1 MVPFLSAVAGSAASA
16 GVTYGVLRTQI
27 ADLKDRMKTVE
38 LNQTV
43 IATAVA
49 ANANRIS
56 VVETQSDADFSTLRR
71 IESLHDQGIR
81 RLEASQE
88 KGREETRQELRDLR
102 QSVDAIKGGK

>member
-1 MVPFLSAVAGSAASA
+1 MITPEMVPFLSAVAGSAASA
-16 GVTYGVLRTQI
+16 GVTWGVLRTQV

-56 VVETQSDADFSTLRR
+56 IVETQGNAIFDSLRR
-71 IESLHDQGIR
+71 IESGH
-81 RLEASQE
+81 E
-88 KGREETRQELRDLR
+88 KGRQEAREDLRDLR
-102 QSVDAIKGGK
+102 CAVDAIKGGK